1 MDTII
6 SNREGVVLGSQ
17 WVGINKDKINMDTIT
32 SNREGVVL
40 GSQWV
45 GRNRAK
51 MQTTATKQA
60 I

>member
-1 MDTII
+1 
-6 SNREGVVLGSQ
+6 
-17 WVGINKDKINMDTIT
+17 MDTIT